1 MDETVRRKLTIAADD
16 YGIRETSQPI
26 LLLAQKGL
34 LDRVAVFSERV
45 TDEDMQALF
54 ETGVA
59 IDIHLE
65 LIHLLKTG
73 QEDEGSALYR
83 GMNFFFRRIFGIVNQ
98 RKVQGEWR
106 RQIILFRDRFGRLPD
121 GLNSHEHVHYFPEF
135 FSVTVALAEEF
146 GIPRVRLG
154 NQGIM
159 LGSRAGLTAKILSVC
174 SRMDRNIFQ
183 RSGRESS
190 SWVTSFDWFAG
201 EKEFFDTIGA
211 TAYSDVEVVF
221 HPERPE
227 ERQILKSW

>member
-1 MDETVRRKLTIAADD
+1 MDETLRRKITVAADD
-16 YGIRETSQPI
+16 YGIRETAGSI
-26 LLLAQKGL
+26 LELAQQKR

-45 TDEDMQALF
+45 SDEDMRALF
-54 ETGVA
+54 ATGVA

-83 GMNFFFRRIFGIVNQ
+83 GMNFFFRRIFGVVNQ

-106 RQIILFRDRFGRLPD
+106 RQILLFRDRFGRLPD

-146 GIPRVRLG
+146 RIPRVRLG
-154 NQGIM
+154 SEGIM
-159 LGSRAGLTAKILSVC
+159 LGSRAGLTARILSVC
-174 SRMDRNIFQ
+174 SRMDRDIFR

-190 SWVTSFDWFAG
+190 TWVTSFDWFAD
-201 EKEFFDTIGA
+201 EKEFFDMIGA
-211 TAYSDVEVVF
+211 ATYSDVEVVF

-227 ERQILKSW
+227 ERRILESW